1 MVVTFLCSLVQS
13 CCGEGRT
20 LQTNISGICGECSQ
34 CFSHTGFA
42 PAHGVCAFMVYTVQ
56 ALDCS
61 AGNCLR
67 HALGCMHFPGL
78 SHSGSGSWVLHKGT
92 DSFGPLFCALPRSK
106 QLRWPGAWRA
116 HCPRYTVCLIT
127 SLAPAAWFPG
137 CTIRVLSQVC
147 HASPLGS
154 WSQAVTL
161 LADIHHP
168 ESQEDLVS
176 NWEPAHNLVEDA
188 ISGAKVAPCLL
199 ALAVACLPHFL

>member
-1 MVVTFLCSLVQS
+1 MVIYLGSLVQL
-13 CCGEGRT
+13 CCGERGT
-20 LQTNISGICGECSQ
+20 LQTNITGLCGECSQ
-34 CFSHTGFA
+34 CLGHTGFD
-42 PAHGVCAFMVYTVQ
+42 PAHGVCVSWSTLLRLLVAPQGDCPKQ
-56 ALDCS
+56 AQV
-61 AGNCLR
+61 CL
-67 HALGCMHFPGL
+67 HFPGL

>member
-78 SHSGSGSWVLHKGT
+78 SHSGSGSWVLHKGA
-92 DSFGPLFCALPRSK
+92 DSVGPAFCAFPDLSSSGDQVLGECSHPHVGVVSYRLPRPSS
-106 QLRWPGAWRA
+106 
-116 HCPRYTVCLIT
+116 
-127 SLAPAAWFPG
+127 SLFWVYYG
-137 CTIRVLSQVC
+137 CAFSRVSC
-147 HASPLGS
+147 
-154 WSQAVTL
+154 
-161 LADIHHP
+161 
-168 ESQEDLVS
+168 VS
-176 NWEPAHNLVEDA
+176 SVEL
-188 ISGAKVAPCLL
+188 ISG
-199 ALAVACLPHFL
+199 